1 MEILNELLLMLKVDQ
16 TQVYSHKIRLGVA
29 RRLDQ
34 KECDKR
40 LGMKT
45 WFDCDGFTCDT
56 LLFFFSSYIY
66 RHKKLA
72 HF

>member
-45 WFDCDGFTCDT
+45 WFGCDGFTLTCDICYN
-56 LLFFFSSYIY
+56 LF
-66 RHKKLA
+66 KL
-72 HF
+72 HI

>member
-45 WFDCDGFTCDT
+45 WFGCDGLTVIC
-56 LLFFFSSYIY
+56 L
-66 RHKKLA
+66 
-72 HF
+72 